1 VKYMLDTDTCVYL
14 IRKSHPSI
22 LKHIKRNRSGD
33 VGISVISMSELEY
46 GVQKSAYPGK
56 NARALLAFL
65 ASFEVAPLEENAARV
80 YGELRAGAERAGRP
94 IGAKDLL
101 IAAHARARGCVLVTN
116 NEREFSRVPGL
127 TVENWTR

>member
-1 VKYMLDTDTCVYL
+1 MLDTDTCVYL